1 MGQIDLMD
9 YLEHERRCRTSEVTP
24 EAIHARLVAAR
35 KSTGLT
41 AKQLATSAGMAYTT
55 FKTQEVA
62 GSPSLKMLDFYWK
75 AFQIDPNF
83 VMGGDTA
90 RLPPET
96 TAALL
101 EFLDDPE
108 AKD

>member
-1 MGQIDLMD
+1 
-9 YLEHERRCRTSEVTP
+9 
-24 EAIHARLVAAR
+24 
-35 KSTGLT
+35 
-41 AKQLATSAGMAYTT
+41 MAYTT

-90 RLPPET
+90 RLPSET
-96 TAALL
+96 TSALL
-101 EFLDDPE
+101 EFLDDPA
-108 AKD
+108 AKG